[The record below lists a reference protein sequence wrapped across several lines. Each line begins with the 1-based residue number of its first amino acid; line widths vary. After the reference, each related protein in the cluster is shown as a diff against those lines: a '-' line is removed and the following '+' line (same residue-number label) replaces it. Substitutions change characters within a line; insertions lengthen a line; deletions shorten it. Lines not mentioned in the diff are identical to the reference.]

1 MQKMPFK
8 SIIECKDIKGKYIFL
23 RASINVPIVRE
34 EVKNQFRIT
43 RGLAT
48 VRYLVDKG
56 ARVIIAGHIGRD
68 GKISTKAVAD
78 IFAKKMPT
86 VFSSQVL
93 GEETQKLRNSLKDGE
108 VLFIENLRSCKEEA
122 ENDLEFAKNLASLA
136 DIYVNDAFAAS
147 HREHASLSAITKF
160 LPSYAGLNFVNEYTE
175 LKKAITPDV
184 PSLFL
189 IGGAKFDTKIP
200 LLEKF
205 LDIYDNIFI
214 GGALANDFFKAR
226 GFELGSSMVSDI
238 VLPNSLSADNSKIL
252 LPIDVV
258 AVKDGVS
265 RVTTPD
271 NVNADECIL
280 DMGPKTVQ
288 MLSGY
293 IKNAKMILWN
303 GPFGDY
309 EKGFESQTSDVAK
322 LIAED
327 DSYSIVGGG
336 DTVASIDKL
345 DVQEKFNFL
354 STAGGAMLVFL
365 ESETLPAIEALNTNP
380 NKPPNIKS

>member
-365 ESETLPAIEALNTNP
+365 ESETLPAIEALNTSP